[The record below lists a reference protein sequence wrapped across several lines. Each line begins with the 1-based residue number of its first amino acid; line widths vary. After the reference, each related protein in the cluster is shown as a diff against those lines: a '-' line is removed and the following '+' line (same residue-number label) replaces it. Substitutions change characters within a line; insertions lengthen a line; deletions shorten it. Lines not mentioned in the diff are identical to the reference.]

1 MSDRAP
7 DAVRRTWVLGIVG
20 GVLLHDGGAVR
31 RRGCE
36 RRGGWDGWEI
46 ESRYPSLNG
55 DHKIVLTEEQ
65 LRDLRDILNAELTPG
80 K

>member
-55 DHKIVLTEEQ
+55 C
-65 LRDLRDILNAELTPG
+65 
-80 K
+80 